1 MSVLPALD
9 PSITV
14 QEGSN
19 VPYTKRKRQWLE
31 GLGLQFD
38 PFQYLDSG
46 ADPHL
51 PEYLI
56 DHGAFGALWGDW
68 SSFLFAPP
76 GGGKTAFRVLVAR
89 ACRIGMEGRR
99 IFPILFRPPRPAR
112 EGEIP
117 EEEAIFT
124 TLFREAGAE
133 LLFQLA
139 YQPYRL
145 LELPGDLQREIRLL
159 LRTNLP
165 SLDYYILQLKDA
177 GSLEPLAEA
186 FDPTARGLPLEP
198 APSSILHLCDVLS
211 ENGSQPR
218 PTKSHEERLS
228 ALTTVIFQILKYE
241 SIYLLVDGAD
251 AYTQEPSAIL
261 RLSEPLFIRQRT
273 WESSKIFSKFF
284 LPDDVFP
291 LIQQNFPQL
300 LTEPTKRAIIQ
311 WDQESLAAVIQERL
325 YVASEGMYGS
335 LEAIST
341 REVPH
346 PAEAVLAQATTP
358 PVPREMV
365 LLAQRIFTEHL
376 QRVGPYGWLDKQD
389 FEAALRWY
397 QERKHHA
404 LPT

>member
-1 MSVLPALD
+1 MSDLPALD

-14 QEGSN
+14 QEGSD
-19 VPYTKRKRQWLE
+19 VPYTTRKRQWLE
-31 GLGLQFD
+31 ELGLRFD
-38 PFQYLDSG
+38 PFQHLDSG
-46 ADPHL
+46 TDPYL

-56 DHGAFGALWGDW
+56 DHGAFGVLWGDW

-76 GGGKTAFRVLVAR
+76 GGGKTAFRVRLAR

-99 IFPILFRPPRPAR
+99 IFPILFRPPRPAQ
-112 EGEIP
+112 
-117 EEEAIFT
+117 EEETPKEEEVYA
-124 TLFREAGAE
+124 TLFREAGAG

-145 LELPGDLQREIRLL
+145 LGLPGNLQREIRLV
-159 LRTNLP
+159 LRASLP

-198 APSSILHLCDVLS
+198 APTSILHLCGVLS

-218 PTKSHEERLS
+218 PTKSHEERLGD
-228 ALTTVIFQILKYE
+228 LTTVIFQILKYE
-241 SIYLLVDGAD
+241 SIYLLIDGAD

-261 RLSEPLFIRQRT
+261 RLLEPLLIRQRT

-291 LIQQNFPQL
+291 LIQQNFPEL
-300 LTEPTKRAIIQ
+300 LTEPTKSATIK

-346 PAEAVLAQATTP
+346 PAEAVLAQVATP

-376 QRVGPYGWLDKQD
+376 RRVGPYGWLDKQD

-397 QERKHHA
+397 RERKHHPS
-404 LPT
+404 PT

>member
-1 MSVLPALD
+1 MSVLPVLD
-9 PSITV
+9 LTITD
-14 QEGSN
+14 QEGSD
-19 VPYTKRKRQWLE
+19 VPYTNTTREKRWLAE
-31 GLGLQFD
+31 LGLRFD
-38 PFQYLDSG
+38 PFQHLDSG

-51 PEYLI
+51 PEYLV

-68 SSFLFAPP
+68 SSYLFAPP
-76 GGGKTAFRVLVAR
+76 GGGKTAFRVRLAR
-89 ACRIGMEGRR
+89 ACRIGLDGRR
-99 IFPILFRPPRPAR
+99 IFPLLFRPPRPAQ
-112 EGEIP
+112 EGETP
-117 EEEAIFT
+117 DEEELFA
-124 TLFREAGAE
+124 TLLREAGAG

-145 LELPGDLQREIRLL
+145 LGLPSDLQREIRLA
-159 LRTNLP
+159 LRASLP

-177 GSLEPLAEA
+177 RSLEPLAEA

-218 PTKSHEERLS
+218 PTKSHEEHLGD
-228 ALTTVIFQILKYE
+228 LTTVIFQILKYE

-261 RLSEPLFIRQRT
+261 RLLEPLFIRQRT

-300 LTEPTKRAIIQ
+300 LTEPTKSATIK

-335 LEAIST
+335 LEAISA

-346 PAEAVLAQATTP
+346 PAEAVLAQAATP

-376 QRVGPYGWLDKQD
+376 RRVGPYGWLDKQD

-397 QERKHHA
+397 QERE
-404 LPT
+404 